1 MFFLLLLWVI
11 FFADNS
17 HGGHLSVFLHAVKAP
32 FDISVIFSLYT
43 IFSPTSLGSLS
54 GFKNSLFK
62 FIWILSPV
70 SWPELIF
77 IKAYLISKL
86 FLLES
91 VIWALLIRIVFLLR
105 LYLQKNL

>member
-1 MFFLLLLWVI
+1 MLALKNQTVFLQWDQDTEKFWKINDWHIIYFKPYIVVIYVFFTFVVSN

-62 FIWILSPV
+62 LIWILSPV
-70 SWPELIF
+70 S
-77 IKAYLISKL
+77 
-86 FLLES
+86 
-91 VIWALLIRIVFLLR
+91 
-105 LYLQKNL
+105 